1 MAGSGT
7 DYPEHLDA
15 GLNPHSP
22 KERYYFSR
30 DPHPQRINRVV
41 DISNYIDKKVESNLL
56 NVTKGPGGN
65 NGIKVRERLAKEG
78 KRLPILEGDDR
89 TANFNYVKRF
99 VFGTD
104 SISRSEN
111 ISNKKI
117 GEMYG
122 LEWAERFHYISDLE
136 NQTPNNLEKYI
147 KENAK
152 SK

>member
-1 MAGSGT
+1 MANSST
-7 DYPEHLDA
+7 DYPEHFDA
-15 GLNPHSP
+15 GLKPHRP
-22 KERYYFSR
+22 RERYYFSR

-65 NGIKVRERLAKEG
+65 NGVKLREKLAKEG
-78 KRLPILEGDDR
+78 KRLPFLEGDDH
-89 TANFNYVKRF
+89 AVNFNYVKRF
-99 VFGTD
+99 VFGVD

-122 LEWAERFHYISDLE
+122 LEWEERFHYISDLG
-136 NQTPNNLEKYI
+136 NQHPNNLEKYI
-147 KENAK
+147 EENAK
-152 SK
+152 PK